1 MRNVSRRW
9 YHNTETPESERLTEV
24 YKLLRR
30 GDEGIEENGENEDSQ
45 TNENHGKIDLK
56 SDYSDVMIRFHV
68 AGDLKNIVSLNFI
81 KFFFKKWYFQHFS
94 QSGSCVG
101 QPLHDV
107 FFCTRVFNSPV

>member
-68 AGDLKNIVSLNFI
+68 AGDLKNIV
-81 KFFFKKWYFQHFS
+81 K
-94 QSGSCVG
+94 
-101 QPLHDV
+101 
-107 FFCTRVFNSPV
+107 